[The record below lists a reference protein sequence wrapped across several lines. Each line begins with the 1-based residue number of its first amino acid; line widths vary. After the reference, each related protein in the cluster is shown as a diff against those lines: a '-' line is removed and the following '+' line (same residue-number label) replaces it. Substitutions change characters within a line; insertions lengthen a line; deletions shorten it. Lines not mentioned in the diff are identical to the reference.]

1 MKGTPMANIIGI
13 PILIVTGVLVLVL
26 AAATVNDPACAA
38 VANHIP
44 AIRAVER
51 FLMLCW
57 AV

>member
-1 MKGTPMANIIGI
+1 MANIIGV
-13 PILIVTGVLVLVL
+13 PILIVLAVLVLVL

>member
-1 MKGTPMANIIGI
+1 MANIIGI
-13 PILIVTGVLVLVL
+13 PILIVSGVLIWLL

>member
-1 MKGTPMANIIGI
+1 MEKAIGI
-13 PILIVTGVLVLVL
+13 PILIMGMTLAWVL